1 MADLLKKWH
10 RACRGG
16 IWIEAK
22 PCAVVSVAFRNEA
35 GREAG
40 DWVEVDADAGIVTV
54 TKRHPATEE

>member
-1 MADLLKKWH
+1 MAS
-10 RACRGG
+10 CVPGG